1 MSCLL
6 ALEKSLQLHL
16 TEVAIP
22 FKYTFQQCRPPND
35 GRSSQ
40 DGSRERAITA
50 TNAASDASMLVARSV
65 KIASSSISHVLT
77 NEQQRDV
84 A

>member
-1 MSCLL
+1 MLVGGG
-6 ALEKSLQLHL
+6 KNLQLHL

-22 FKYTFQQCRPPND
+22 FKYTFQQCPPLND

-40 DGSRERAITA
+40 NGLPERAITA
-50 TNAASDASMLVARSV
+50 TNVASDASMLVARSV

-77 NEQQRDV
+77 NEQQRNG